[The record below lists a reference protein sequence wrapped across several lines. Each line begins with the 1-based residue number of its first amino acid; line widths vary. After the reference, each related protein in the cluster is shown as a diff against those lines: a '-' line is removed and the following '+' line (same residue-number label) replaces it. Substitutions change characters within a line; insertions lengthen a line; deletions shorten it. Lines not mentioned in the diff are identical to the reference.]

1 MPKTIAKM
9 LLKKYEELNFKRVL
23 GINEDCYYVT
33 IYENIIYN
41 FIFYKEDEK
50 SVFLNGNKI
59 DMHELS
65 KCLHADNPGV

>member
-1 MPKTIAKM
+1 M

>member
-1 MPKTIAKM
+1 MPKTIAMM

-23 GINEDCYYVT
+23 GINEDCHYSIRFGNRFYY
-33 IYENIIYN
+33 
-41 FIFYKEDEK
+41 FYFSKKDEK
-50 SVFLNGNKI
+50 SVFLDGNKI